1 MATYD
6 NSYSRFIAWAKII
19 LPLAA
24 LALLS
29 TLFLFS
35 RNVNTGQSVPYAD
48 VDVKELAREPRISEP
63 HYSGVTDDGA
73 ALSIFATTARPD
85 PEDSKTILADSL
97 RAAIDTPS
105 GLTIDIESEA
115 GTLDGTAETTTLE
128 GNVKVRTSTGYD
140 IQTAQL
146 RTALTGHLL
155 ETEGEVAATGP
166 LGTLNAGQVILERA
180 EGDGNAYVLVFKRG
194 VKLVYTPED

>member
-19 LPLAA
+19 LPLLA

-35 RNVNTGQSVPYAD
+35 RNMNTGQTIPYAD
-48 VDVKELAREPRISEP
+48 VDIEELAREPRITEP

-73 ALSIFATTARPD
+73 ALSVFATTARPD
-85 PEDSKTILADSL
+85 PSDSKMILADAL
-97 RAAIDTPS
+97 KAVVDTPS
-105 GLTIDIESEA
+105 GLTIDIESET

-128 GNVKVRTSTGYD
+128 GSVKVRMSTGYD
-140 IQTAQL
+140 IQTEQL

-180 EGDGNAYVLVFKRG
+180 EGDDNAYVLVFKRG